1 MKKVWKCRS
10 SEYSDS
16 TWTEVSQPS
25 KISQFNV
32 AWLQWSYEN
41 WYFRGDKPLHLVN
54 YNPLS
59 AEIYIKV
66 TRYLEIPKTS
76 SSELFRRTLYFGG
89 GRKRALKAARERER
103 ERASIA
109 SIDRYTELW
118 FISVFV
124 RFTIDACI
132 QTFTFA
138 LIWHIPASGLDRW
151 RREEMAGNCLLHY
164 VITKYKYRTFVA

>member
-103 ERASIA
+103 ERESFHC
-109 SIDRYTELW
+109 IDRSIYRAVIHICVCPFYNRRMHPDFYLRTDMTY
-118 FISVFV
+118 SS
-124 RFTIDACI
+124 
-132 QTFTFA
+132 
-138 LIWHIPASGLDRW
+138 IWPWSMTS
-151 RREEMAGNCLLHY
+151 RRDGWKLSPSLCYHK
-164 VITKYKYRTFVA
+164 V